1 MNRRRL
7 LVAHGVSLLA
17 ALLAPWSAH
26 AQQAIINMPS
36 ADITP
41 KGQHFYM
48 HETQMRTQQPGR
60 SWSGTNFYAY
70 GVGKSTELAVTS
82 YNMGSPWS
90 SYAATG
96 LGFKSSPQ
104 IMKDRYKNQELK
116 LTVGQMLILNHAGRG
131 VGSFS
136 YSHLSMRLPKLRT
149 RLTGGGFHGTSQLFG
164 VRTANF
170 LGGIEQPLGKRFILL
185 SEWLRGD
192 HQMGYFIPGVLFHPS
207 HNQMIVVGYKIP
219 NNPNDGKSGW
229 VLEWGI
235 TFGGKHE

>member
-1 MNRRRL
+1 MKSRRICVNRY
-7 LVAHGVSLLA
+7 VSLLA
-17 ALLAPWSAH
+17 GLLAPCSGL

-90 SYAATG
+90 RFAATG
-96 LGFKSSPQ
+96 IGFKSSPQ
-104 IMKDRYKNQELK
+104 IMRARYPHQELK
-116 LTVGQMLILNHAGRG
+116 LTVGQMMILNHAGLG

-136 YSHLSMRLPKLRT
+136 YSHLSMRLPVTRT
-149 RLTGGGFHGTSQLFG
+149 RLTSGGFHGTSQLFG
-164 VRTANF
+164 RRTGNF
-170 LGGIEQPLGKRFILL
+170 LGGIEQPIGKRVILL

-192 HQMGYFIPGVLFHPS
+192 HELGYFIPGILFHPN

-229 VLEWGI
+229 VLEWGL
-235 TFGGKHE
+235 TFGGDHE